1 MSWTLQHLLM
11 CFFAFCVGFGV
22 VMICLDVLDVF
33 SLTCAN
39 GLLLPLVWIGT
50 IGIFITMSVK

>member
-1 MSWTLQHLLM
+1 M